1 MKKEESKVNFDLSV
15 LNLSELIK
23 TYETIIN
30 FLQYL
35 GDKRI
40 VIEEESN
47 E

>member
-1 MKKEESKVNFDLSV
+1 MKKVESKVNFDLSV

-35 GDKRI
+35 EDKKI